1 MTQYKMAKKYFGI
14 DFGTSNSAVGVF
26 DGTNNILIPVE
37 SSEITIPSA
46 IFYNS
51 DNTTITFG
59 QAAITEYLGGTDGR
73 LMRSLKSILG
83 TSLIDETTRIGNI
96 NVSFKVII
104 GSFMSVLKAKAE
116 EYAQNDIDSV
126 VLGRPIRF
134 NDDDDKAD
142 LQAQQQLELIAR
154 NQGFKNIVFQYEP
167 VAAVLNYEQSINK
180 EEIALVIDIGG
191 GTSDFSIIRLT
202 PINKQTKNKVPNVL
216 ANSGIHIGGTDF
228 DRLFSFAQVM
238 PYFGLNS
245 LLKPKNLI
253 VPNHIFIDLAT
264 WHRINLLYDR
274 KTEKLIDEI
283 YRYSQSPEIIYRL
296 VHIIKMRRGHDLAIG
311 IEKAKIELT
320 KNLETTLDLSF
331 IESDDYLM
339 LSLNQLNSSIRKN
352 VENIATKIKN
362 IMKDAAINS
371 NNIATVFLT
380 GGSTSLPLV
389 RNMINNLF
397 PMSKIVTGDLFGSV
411 GLGLAIEAK
420 RRFQ

>member
-1 MTQYKMAKKYFGI
+1 MAKKYFGI

-37 SSEITIPSA
+37 SSEVTIPSA

-180 EEIALVIDIGG
+180 EEIFICIYINC
-191 GTSDFSIIRLT
+191 FNSIIIR
-202 PINKQTKNKVPNVL
+202 
-216 ANSGIHIGGTDF
+216 
-228 DRLFSFAQVM
+228 
-238 PYFGLNS
+238 
-245 LLKPKNLI
+245 
-253 VPNHIFIDLAT
+253 
-264 WHRINLLYDR
+264 
-274 KTEKLIDEI
+274 
-283 YRYSQSPEIIYRL
+283 
-296 VHIIKMRRGHDLAIG
+296 
-311 IEKAKIELT
+311 AKI
-320 KNLETTLDLSF
+320 KSNIISF
-331 IESDDYLM
+331 H
-339 LSLNQLNSSIRKN
+339 N
-352 VENIATKIKN
+352 
-362 IMKDAAINS
+362 
-371 NNIATVFLT
+371 
-380 GGSTSLPLV
+380 
-389 RNMINNLF
+389 
-397 PMSKIVTGDLFGSV
+397 
-411 GLGLAIEAK
+411 
-420 RRFQ
+420 